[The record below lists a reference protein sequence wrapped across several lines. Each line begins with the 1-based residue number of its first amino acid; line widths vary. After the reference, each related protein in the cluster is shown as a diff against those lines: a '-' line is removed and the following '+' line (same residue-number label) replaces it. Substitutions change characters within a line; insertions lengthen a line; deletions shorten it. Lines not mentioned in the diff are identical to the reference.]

1 LSFVYLVALIAVAI
15 AMLAG
20 LAEAVWS
27 VSRKQT
33 WGQPSTE
40 LTLVTTEERRKQDL
54 PFVGRDRRRAAVD
67 TETKVG
73 EVDKVAA

>member
-15 AMLAG
+15 ALLAG
-20 LAEAVWS
+20 LAEAVWA

-40 LTLVTTEERRKQDL
+40 LTLVSTEERRKQNL
-54 PFVGRDRRRAAVD
+54 PFVGRDRRRAAV
-67 TETKVG
+67 KPLA